1 MGKDG
6 SCSFVALL
14 LSAILPCSSRDF
26 KQGMMLMANPSIK
39 SSPVYAFIDGQN
51 LYKSVEEQKWKL
63 NYQKFRIYLK
73 DKFNV
78 QKAFYFIG
86 YMKEMKWLYELLK
99 KTGYIPIYKK
109 ILYYDPND
117 LEKTK
122 GNIDAELVL
131 HTMIHYHEFSQ
142 AVVVAGD
149 GDYYCLVEYLNKTNK
164 LRSIIIPNKKK
175 YSALLRDFG
184 NKRFFLSD
192 ERKKLEFKSSE
203 IK

>member
-1 MGKDG
+1 
-6 SCSFVALL
+6 
-14 LSAILPCSSRDF
+14 
-26 KQGMMLMANPSIK
+26 MANPSIK